1 MTFISKD
8 ISILIEGHT
17 DNIPFSAKGQ
27 LESNWDLSTKR
38 ATAVVKIL
46 LENDQILP
54 ENLTAAGRSEY
65 MPIAPNSSS
74 EGRASNRRIE
84 VVLSPSLDKITS
96 LLESK

>member
-1 MTFISKD
+1 MLEENPD

-96 LLESK
+96 LLESN